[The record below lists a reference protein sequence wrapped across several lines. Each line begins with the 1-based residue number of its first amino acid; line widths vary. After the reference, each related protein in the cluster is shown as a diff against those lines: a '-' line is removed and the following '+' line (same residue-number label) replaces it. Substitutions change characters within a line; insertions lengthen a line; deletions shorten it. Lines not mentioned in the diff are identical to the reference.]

1 LCIVDVPYIIGRA
14 EHPSLSQSRIICF
27 QEFSSVFLIN
37 GEKLDSLASQQQCL
51 LSRSLAKLQ
60 GKAAATRNGGG
71 TMVSHCIYIVCA
83 LQVATTVIRPICSLL
98 DLETGFLKKKYWS
111 SLT

>member
-1 LCIVDVPYIIGRA
+1 
-14 EHPSLSQSRIICF
+14 
-27 QEFSSVFLIN
+27 
-37 GEKLDSLASQQQCL
+37 
-51 LSRSLAKLQ
+51 LAKLQ

-98 DLETGFLKKKYWS
+98 DLETGFLKKK
-111 SLT
+111 